1 MVQEAEL
8 DDYSSLEDFIALARQ
23 GKKLKAEVSIRI
35 SKPCPTREVPPSSK
49 EKLIVESY
57 MLIRDYVFKGEIDEK
72 LISKTSL
79 LGYFFGTEEESFH
92 ANKMICQA
100 ANEYL
105 KYDYRCLREAE
116 VQFEEAFIEC

>member
-23 GKKLKAEVSIRI
+23 GKKLEAKVSIRI
-35 SKPCPTREVPPSSK
+35 SKPCPEMEAPPSEK
-49 EKLIVESY
+49 EKLIIESY
-57 MLIRDYVFKGEIDEK
+57 MLIRDYVFKSEIDEK

-79 LGYFFGTEEESFH
+79 LGYFFGTEEESLD
-92 ANKMICQA
+92 AKKMICQA

-105 KYDYRCLREAE
+105 KYDYLCLREAQ
-116 VQFEEAFIEC
+116 VQIEEAFLKC